1 MFRFTHQ
8 WDPAQLNYNIKG
20 IVHSK
25 LKFHPFTA
33 HPDANGSSDD
43 ILESIQSFLNFTE
56 VTIFLPTTAKDS
68 DVKKKMLAGQQL
80 APIIWNPLPL
90 WGF

>member
-1 MFRFTHQ
+1 MYVFRFKHQ

-33 HPDANGSSDD
+33 HPDANGSSED
-43 ILESIQSFLNFTE
+43 ILESIQSFLSFTE
-56 VTIFLPTTAKDS
+56 VTIFYQQQPKTLML
-68 DVKKKMLAGQQL
+68 KKMLAGQQL
-80 APIIWNPLPL
+80 APIIWNSLPL
-90 WGF
+90 